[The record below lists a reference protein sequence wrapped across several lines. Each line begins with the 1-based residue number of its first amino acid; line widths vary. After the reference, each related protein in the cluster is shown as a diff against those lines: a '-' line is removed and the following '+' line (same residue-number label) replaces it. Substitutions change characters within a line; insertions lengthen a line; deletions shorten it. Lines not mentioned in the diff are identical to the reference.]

1 MSLRLSR
8 RLRLTALLAGLGLC
22 VSAHA
27 AIVERVVAVV
37 DQSPILLTD
46 LQERAKP
53 FLGQVYG
60 GVPEGPQRSA
70 AISQVYQTVLDRMI
84 EEKLEDAAATRA
96 GITVTAQE
104 IDEALERLAA
114 QNQITLAE
122 LIEEAR
128 QNGLTIHQYR
138 EELERQLLQNKLAQL
153 RLTGRIRID
162 ESDVKNAYRDL
173 VFRERSQQAQRTLRI
188 VMPLGST
195 LDEQAEQTALA
206 EDVVRRAREGEDF
219 RALVREFGTLP
230 GSGAPPPTPPESE
243 PKPIARASMS
253 LDAGEISRPV
263 RVDNT
268 LVILKI
274 VDRPPSSLPP
284 YVEAREA
291 IYQRVYMEK
300 MAKARKHWLDGLRR
314 RTYVEIRK

>member
-1 MSLRLSR
+1 MSFRLRR
-8 RLRLTALLAGLGLC
+8 RLRFAAFFLGLGLT
-22 VSAHA
+22 VSGQA

-60 GVPEGPQRSA
+60 GVPEGPQRTA
-70 AISQVYQTVLDRMI
+70 AISQVYQTVLERMI

-96 GITVTAQE
+96 GIAVTAQE

-114 QNQITLAE
+114 QNQISLPE

-173 VFRERSQQAQRTLRI
+173 VFRERNQQAQRTMRV
-188 VMPLGST
+188 VMPLGET
-195 LDEQAEQTALA
+195 PAEQARATALA
-206 EDVVRRAREGEDF
+206 ESIVQRARAGEDF

-230 GSGAPPPTPPESE
+230 GSGTAPPAPPESE
-243 PKPIARASMS
+243 PKAIARASIS
-253 LDAGEISRPV
+253 LDTGEISKPV
-263 RVDNT
+263 RVGST

-274 VDRPPSSLPP
+274 VDRPASSLPP

-300 MAKARKHWLDGLRR
+300 MARARKHWLDGLRR

>member
-1 MSLRLSR
+1 MRFRAPRSLCLFLSI
-8 RLRLTALLAGLGLC
+8 LGLAT
-22 VSAHA
+22 VAEA
-27 AIVERVVAVV
+27 AIVERIVAVV
-37 DQSPILLTD
+37 DQTPILLTD

-70 AISQVYQTVLDRMI
+70 ALSQVYQTVLDRMI
-84 EEKLEDAAATRA
+84 EEKLEDAAAARA
-96 GITVTAQE
+96 GISVSAQE
-104 IDEALERLAA
+104 IDAALERLAA
-114 QNQITLAE
+114 QNQITVPE

-173 VFRERSQQAQRTLRI
+173 VFRERSQQPQRTQRI
-188 VMPLGST
+188 VMPLGT
-195 LDEQAEQTALA
+195 TKAEQARQMALA
-206 EDVVRRAREGEDF
+206 ESVVSRARAGEDF
-219 RALVREFGTLP
+219 RRLIQEFGTLP
-230 GSGAPPPTPPESE
+230 GSGTAPPQIPESE
-243 PKPIARASMS
+243 PKAIARASIS
-253 LDAGEISRPV
+253 LDVGEISRPV
-263 RVDNT
+263 RVNST
-268 LVILKI
+268 LVIIKI
-274 VDRPPSSLPP
+274 VDRPPSSIPP
-284 YVEAREA
+284 YIEAREA